1 MLEILLKEWT
11 EEVKRYIYF
20 IANFSIKESQ
30 VGAVLDDVL
39 NVSGKM
45 IRTKILLL
53 SAFSGTNWKNNKE
66 RICKLAAMVELTH
79 LASLIHDDIVDDSP
93 YRRGKQSIQGKY
105 GKDAAV
111 FAGDFLIA
119 RVFYYGVVENLN
131 EAVSI
136 LAKTIENMC
145 IGEIEQELYHY
156 QEDISEEKYFEI
168 IERKTAALFQAACS
182 IGARESVCSKELTQK
197 LELFVRN
204 LGLMFQIKDDILDF
218 TSNSKDLG
226 KETHKD
232 FQNGIY
238 TFPVIMTLKNSK
250 LREVLEPIMKKNKK
264 EKLSAEEILQ
274 LEKYITSFGG
284 IEASYEK
291 IKSLSNINRQ
301 LIKELGKNLEITFY
315 LEKMLGELEEKNEK

>member
-11 EEVKRYIYF
+11 EEVKRYIYL

-39 NVSGKM
+39 NISGKM
-45 IRTKILLL
+45 IRAKILLL

-238 TFPVIMTLKNSK
+238 TFPVIMALKNFKSK
-250 LREVLEPIMKKNKK
+250 EVLEPIMKKNRV
-264 EKLSAEEILQ
+264 EKLSLEEIIQ

>member
-11 EEVKRYIYF
+11 EEVKRYIYL

-39 NVSGKM
+39 NISGKM
-45 IRTKILLL
+45 IRAKILLL

-197 LELFVRN
+197 LELFVKN
-204 LGLMFQIKDDILDF
+204 LGLIFQIKDDILDF

-238 TFPVIMTLKNSK
+238 TFPVIMALKNFKSK
-250 LREVLEPIMKKNKK
+250 EVLEPIMKKNRV
-264 EKLSAEEILQ
+264 EKLSLEEIIQ

-284 IEASYEK
+284 IEASYKK
-291 IKSLSNINRQ
+291 IEALSKANRQ
-301 LIKELGKNLEITFY
+301 LIKELGEKSEVSLY
-315 LEKMLGELEEKNEK
+315 LEKILRELEEKR

>member
-11 EEVKRYIYF
+11 EEVKRYIYL

-39 NVSGKM
+39 NISGKM
-45 IRTKILLL
+45 IRAKILLL

-238 TFPVIMTLKNSK
+238 TFPVIMALKNFKSK
-250 LREVLEPIMKKNKK
+250 EVLEPIMKKNKK

-284 IEASYEK
+284 IEASYKK
-291 IKSLSNINRQ
+291 IEALSKANRQ

-315 LEKMLGELEEKNEK
+315 LEKMLGELEEKR

>member
-11 EEVKRYIYF
+11 EEVKRYIYL

-39 NVSGKM
+39 NISGKM
-45 IRTKILLL
+45 IRAKILLL

-238 TFPVIMTLKNSK
+238 TFPVIMALKNFKSK
-250 LREVLEPIMKKNKK
+250 EVLEPIMKKNKK

-315 LEKMLGELEEKNEK
+315 LEKMLGELEEKK

>member
-11 EEVKRYIYF
+11 EEVKRYIYL

-39 NVSGKM
+39 NISGKM
-45 IRTKILLL
+45 IRAKILLL

-238 TFPVIMTLKNSK
+238 TFPVIMALKNFKSK
-250 LREVLEPIMKKNKK
+250 EVLEPIMKKNRE
-264 EKLSAEEILQ
+264 EKLSLEEIIQ

-284 IEASYEK
+284 IEASYKK
-291 IKSLSNINRQ
+291 IEALSKANRQ
-301 LIKELGKNLEITFY
+301 LIKELGEKSEVSLY
-315 LEKMLGELEEKNEK
+315 LEKILRELEEKK

>member
-11 EEVKRYIYF
+11 EEVKHYIYL

-39 NVSGKM
+39 NISGKM
-45 IRTKILLL
+45 IRAKILLL

-119 RVFYYGVVENLN
+119 RIFYYGVVENLN

-238 TFPVIMTLKNSK
+238 TFPVIMALKNFKSK
-250 LREVLEPIMKKNKK
+250 EVLEPIMKKNKK
-264 EKLSAEEILQ
+264 EKLSAEEIIQ

-284 IEASYEK
+284 IEASYKK
-291 IKSLSNINRQ
+291 IEALSKANRQ

-315 LEKMLGELEEKNEK
+315 LEKMLGELEEKR

>member
-11 EEVKRYIYF
+11 EEVKRYIYL

-39 NVSGKM
+39 NISGKM
-45 IRTKILLL
+45 IRAKILLL

-238 TFPVIMTLKNSK
+238 TFPVIMTLKNAK

-284 IEASYEK
+284 IEASYKK
-291 IKSLSNINRQ
+291 IEALSKANRQ
-301 LIKELGKNLEITFY
+301 LIKELGEKTEVSLY
-315 LEKMLGELEEKNEK
+315 LEKILRELEEKK

>member
-11 EEVKRYIYF
+11 EEVKRYIYL

-39 NVSGKM
+39 NISGKM
-45 IRTKILLL
+45 IRAKILLL

-238 TFPVIMTLKNSK
+238 TFPVIMALKNFKSK
-250 LREVLEPIMKKNKK
+250 EVLEPIMKKNRV
-264 EKLSAEEILQ
+264 EKLSLEEIIQ

-284 IEASYEK
+284 IEASYKK
-291 IKSLSNINRQ
+291 IEALSKANRQ

-315 LEKMLGELEEKNEK
+315 LEKMLGELEEKR

>member
-11 EEVKRYIYF
+11 EEVKRYIYL

-39 NVSGKM
+39 NISGKM
-45 IRTKILLL
+45 IRAKILLL

-238 TFPVIMTLKNSK
+238 TFPVIMALKNFKSK
-250 LREVLEPIMKKNKK
+250 EVLEPIMKKNKK
-264 EKLSAEEILQ
+264 EKLSAEEIIQ

-284 IEASYEK
+284 IEASYKK
-291 IKSLSNINRQ
+291 IEALSKANRQ

-315 LEKMLGELEEKNEK
+315 LEKMLGELEEKR

>member
-11 EEVKRYIYF
+11 EEVKRYIYL

-39 NVSGKM
+39 NISGKM
-45 IRTKILLL
+45 IRAKILLL

-238 TFPVIMTLKNSK
+238 TFPVIMTLKNFKSK
-250 LREVLEPIMKKNKK
+250 EVLEPIMKKNRV
-264 EKLSAEEILQ
+264 EKLSLEEIIQ

>member
-11 EEVKRYIYF
+11 EEVKRYIYL

-39 NVSGKM
+39 NISGKM
-45 IRTKILLL
+45 IRAKILLL

-197 LELFVRN
+197 LELFVKN
-204 LGLMFQIKDDILDF
+204 LGLIFQIKDDILDF

-238 TFPVIMTLKNSK
+238 TFPVIMALKNFKSK
-250 LREVLEPIMKKNKK
+250 EVLEPIMKKNRV
-264 EKLSAEEILQ
+264 EKLSLEEIIQ

>member
-11 EEVKRYIYF
+11 EEVKRYIYL

-39 NVSGKM
+39 NISGKM
-45 IRTKILLL
+45 IRAKILLL

-93 YRRGKQSIQGKY
+93 YRRGRQSIQGKY

-238 TFPVIMTLKNSK
+238 TFPVIMALKNFKSK
-250 LREVLEPIMKKNKK
+250 EVLEPIMKKNRV
-264 EKLSAEEILQ
+264 EKLSLEEIIQ

-284 IEASYEK
+284 IEASYKK
-291 IKSLSNINRQ
+291 IEALSKANRQ
-301 LIKELGKNLEITFY
+301 LIKELGEKSEVSLY
-315 LEKMLGELEEKNEK
+315 LEKILRELEEKK

>member
-11 EEVKRYIYF
+11 EEVKRYIYL

-39 NVSGKM
+39 NISGKM
-45 IRTKILLL
+45 IRAKILLL

-136 LAKTIENMC
+136 LAKTVENMC

-238 TFPVIMTLKNSK
+238 TFPVIMTLKNAK

-284 IEASYEK
+284 IEASYKK
-291 IKSLSNINRQ
+291 IEALSKANRQ
-301 LIKELGKNLEITFY
+301 LIKELGEKSEVSLY
-315 LEKMLGELEEKNEK
+315 LEKILRELEEKK

>member
-11 EEVKRYIYF
+11 EEVKRYIYL

-39 NVSGKM
+39 NISGKM
-45 IRTKILLL
+45 IRAKILLL

-238 TFPVIMTLKNSK
+238 TFPVIMALKNFKSK
-250 LREVLEPIMKKNKK
+250 EVLEPIMKKNKK
-264 EKLSAEEILQ
+264 EKLSAEEIIQ

-284 IEASYEK
+284 IEASYKK
-291 IKSLSNINRQ
+291 IEALSKANRQ
-301 LIKELGKNLEITFY
+301 LIKELGEKSEVSLY
-315 LEKMLGELEEKNEK
+315 LEKILRELEEKR

>member
-11 EEVKRYIYF
+11 EEVKRYIYL

-39 NVSGKM
+39 NISGKM
-45 IRTKILLL
+45 IRAKILLL

-238 TFPVIMTLKNSK
+238 TFPVIMALKNFKSK
-250 LREVLEPIMKKNKK
+250 EVLEPIMKKNRV
-264 EKLSAEEILQ
+264 EKLSLEEIIQ

-284 IEASYEK
+284 IEASYKK
-291 IKSLSNINRQ
+291 IEALSKANRQ
-301 LIKELGKNLEITFY
+301 LIKELGEKSEVSLY
-315 LEKMLGELEEKNEK
+315 LEKILRELEEKK

>member
-1 MLEILLKEWT
+1 MIEILLKEWI
-11 EEVKRYIYF
+11 ERVKYYIHL
-20 IANFSIKESQ
+20 IADYSIKESQ

-39 NVSGKM
+39 NISGKM
-45 IRTKILLL
+45 IRAKILLL

-93 YRRGKQSIQGKY
+93 YRRGKQSIQRKY

>member
-11 EEVKRYIYF
+11 EEVKRYIYL
-20 IANFSIKESQ
+20 IANFYIKESQ

-39 NVSGKM
+39 NISGKM
-45 IRTKILLL
+45 IRAKILLL

-197 LELFVRN
+197 LELFVKN
-204 LGLMFQIKDDILDF
+204 LGLIFQIKDDILDF

-238 TFPVIMTLKNSK
+238 TFPVIMALKNFKSK
-250 LREVLEPIMKKNKK
+250 EVLEPIMKKNRV
-264 EKLSAEEILQ
+264 EKLSFEEIIQ

-284 IEASYEK
+284 IEASYKK
-291 IKSLSNINRQ
+291 IEALSKANRQ
-301 LIKELGKNLEITFY
+301 LIKELGEKSEVSLY
-315 LEKMLGELEEKNEK
+315 LEKILRELEEKR

>member
-11 EEVKRYIYF
+11 EEVKRYIYL

-39 NVSGKM
+39 NISGKM
-45 IRTKILLL
+45 IRAKILLL

-197 LELFVRN
+197 LELFVKN

-226 KETHKD
+226 KETYKD

-238 TFPVIMTLKNSK
+238 TFPVIMTLKNPK

-274 LEKYITSFGG
+274 LEKYIVSFGG

>member
-11 EEVKRYIYF
+11 EEVKRYIYL

-39 NVSGKM
+39 NISGKM
-45 IRTKILLL
+45 IRAKILLL

-197 LELFVRN
+197 LELFVKN
-204 LGLMFQIKDDILDF
+204 LGLIFQIKDDILDF

-238 TFPVIMTLKNSK
+238 TFPVIMALKNFKSK
-250 LREVLEPIMKKNKK
+250 EVLEPIMKKNRV
-264 EKLSAEEILQ
+264 EKLSLEEIIQ

-284 IEASYEK
+284 IEASYKK
-291 IKSLSNINRQ
+291 IEALSKANRQ

-315 LEKMLGELEEKNEK
+315 LEKMLGELEEKR

>member
-11 EEVKRYIYF
+11 EEVKRYIYL

-39 NVSGKM
+39 NISGKM
-45 IRTKILLL
+45 IRAKILLL

-136 LAKTIENMC
+136 LAKTVENMC

-238 TFPVIMTLKNSK
+238 TFPVIMALKNFKSK
-250 LREVLEPIMKKNKK
+250 EVLEPIMKKNKK
-264 EKLSAEEILQ
+264 EKLSAEEIIQ

-284 IEASYEK
+284 IEASYKK
-291 IKSLSNINRQ
+291 IEALSKANRQ

-315 LEKMLGELEEKNEK
+315 LEKMLGELEEKR

>member
-11 EEVKRYIYF
+11 EEVKRYIYL

-39 NVSGKM
+39 NISGKM
-45 IRTKILLL
+45 IRAKILLL

-119 RVFYYGVVENLN
+119 RIFYYGVVENLN

-238 TFPVIMTLKNSK
+238 TFPVIMALKNFKSK
-250 LREVLEPIMKKNKK
+250 EVLEPIMKKNKK
-264 EKLSAEEILQ
+264 EKLSAEEIIQ

-284 IEASYEK
+284 IEASYKK
-291 IKSLSNINRQ
+291 IEALSKANRQ

-315 LEKMLGELEEKNEK
+315 LEKMLGELEEKR

>member
-11 EEVKRYIYF
+11 EEVKRYIYL

-39 NVSGKM
+39 NISGKM
-45 IRTKILLL
+45 IRAKILLL

-238 TFPVIMTLKNSK
+238 TFPVIMTLKNAK

-315 LEKMLGELEEKNEK
+315 LEKMLGELEEKK

>member
-11 EEVKRYIYF
+11 EEVKRYIYL

-39 NVSGKM
+39 NISGKM
-45 IRTKILLL
+45 IRAKILLL

-238 TFPVIMTLKNSK
+238 TFPVIMTLKNAK

-284 IEASYEK
+284 IEASYKK
-291 IKSLSNINRQ
+291 IEALSKANRQ
-301 LIKELGKNLEITFY
+301 LIKELGEKSEVSLY
-315 LEKMLGELEEKNEK
+315 LEKILRELEEKK

>member
-1 MLEILLKEWT
+1 LLEILLKEWT
-11 EEVKRYIYF
+11 EEVKRYIYL

-39 NVSGKM
+39 NISGKM
-45 IRTKILLL
+45 IRAKILLL

-238 TFPVIMTLKNSK
+238 TFPVIMTLKNAK

-284 IEASYEK
+284 IEASYKK
-291 IKSLSNINRQ
+291 IEALSKANRQ
-301 LIKELGKNLEITFY
+301 LIKELGEKSEVSLY
-315 LEKMLGELEEKNEK
+315 LEKILRELEEKK

>member
-11 EEVKRYIYF
+11 EEVKRYIYL

-39 NVSGKM
+39 NISGKM
-45 IRTKILLL
+45 IRAKILLL

-93 YRRGKQSIQGKY
+93 YRRGKISIQGKY

-238 TFPVIMTLKNSK
+238 TFPVIMALKNFKSK
-250 LREVLEPIMKKNKK
+250 EVLEPIMKKNRV
-264 EKLSAEEILQ
+264 EKLSLEEIIQ

-284 IEASYEK
+284 IEASYKK
-291 IKSLSNINRQ
+291 IEALSKANRQ

-315 LEKMLGELEEKNEK
+315 LEKMLGELEEKR

>member
-11 EEVKRYIYF
+11 EEVKHYIYL

-39 NVSGKM
+39 NISGKM
-45 IRTKILLL
+45 IRAKILLL

-197 LELFVRN
+197 LELFVKN
-204 LGLMFQIKDDILDF
+204 LGLIFQIKDDILDF

-238 TFPVIMTLKNSK
+238 TFPVIMALKNFKSK
-250 LREVLEPIMKKNKK
+250 EVLEPIMKKNRV
-264 EKLSAEEILQ
+264 EKLSLEEIIQ

-284 IEASYEK
+284 IEASYKK
-291 IKSLSNINRQ
+291 IEALSKANRQ
-301 LIKELGKNLEITFY
+301 LIKELGEKSEVSLY
-315 LEKMLGELEEKNEK
+315 LEKILRELEEKR

>member
-11 EEVKRYIYF
+11 EEVKHYIYL

-39 NVSGKM
+39 NISGKM
-45 IRTKILLL
+45 IRAKILLL

-93 YRRGKQSIQGKY
+93 YRRGRQSIQGKY

-238 TFPVIMTLKNSK
+238 TFPVIMALKNFKSK
-250 LREVLEPIMKKNKK
+250 EVLEPIMKKNRV
-264 EKLSAEEILQ
+264 EKLSLEEIIQ

-284 IEASYEK
+284 IEASYKK
-291 IKSLSNINRQ
+291 IEALSKANRQ
-301 LIKELGKNLEITFY
+301 LIKELGEKSEVSLY
-315 LEKMLGELEEKNEK
+315 LEKILRELEEKK

>member
-11 EEVKRYIYF
+11 EEVKRYIYL

-39 NVSGKM
+39 NISGKM
-45 IRTKILLL
+45 IRAKILLL

-238 TFPVIMTLKNSK
+238 TFPVIMALKNFKSK
-250 LREVLEPIMKKNKK
+250 EVLEPIMKKNKK
-264 EKLSAEEILQ
+264 EKLSAEEIIQ

-284 IEASYEK
+284 IEASYKK
-291 IKSLSNINRQ
+291 IEALSKANRQ

>member
-11 EEVKRYIYF
+11 EEVKRYIYL

-39 NVSGKM
+39 NISGKM
-45 IRTKILLL
+45 IRAKILLL

-238 TFPVIMTLKNSK
+238 TFPVIMTLKNFKSK
-250 LREVLEPIMKKNKK
+250 EVLEPIMKKNRV
-264 EKLSAEEILQ
+264 EKLSLEEIIQ

-284 IEASYEK
+284 IEASYKK
-291 IKSLSNINRQ
+291 IEALSKANRQ

>member
-1 MLEILLKEWT
+1 MIEILLKEWI
-11 EEVKRYIYF
+11 EQVKYYIHL
-20 IANFSIKESQ
+20 IADYSIKESQ

-39 NVSGKM
+39 NLSGKM
-45 IRTKILLL
+45 LRSKLLL
-53 SAFSGTNWKNNKE
+53 LCAFLGSNWKNNKE
-66 RICKLAAMVELTH
+66 KICKLAAMVELTH

-93 YRRGKQSIQGKY
+93 YRRGKVSVQGKY

>member
-11 EEVKRYIYF
+11 EEVKRYIYL

-39 NVSGKM
+39 NISGKM
-45 IRTKILLL
+45 IRAKILLL

-111 FAGDFLIA
+111 FAVDFLIA

-197 LELFVRN
+197 LELFVKN
-204 LGLMFQIKDDILDF
+204 LGLIFQIKDDILDF

-238 TFPVIMTLKNSK
+238 TFPVIMALKNFKSK
-250 LREVLEPIMKKNKK
+250 EVLEPIMKKNRV
-264 EKLSAEEILQ
+264 EKLSLEEIIQ

-284 IEASYEK
+284 IEASYKK
-291 IKSLSNINRQ
+291 IEALSKANRQ
-301 LIKELGKNLEITFY
+301 LIKELGEKSEVSLY
-315 LEKMLGELEEKNEK
+315 LEKILRELEEKR

>member
-11 EEVKRYIYF
+11 EEVKRYIYL

-39 NVSGKM
+39 NISGKM
-45 IRTKILLL
+45 IRAKILLL

-145 IGEIEQELYHY
+145 IGEIEQEFYHY

-197 LELFVRN
+197 LELFVSN

-238 TFPVIMTLKNSK
+238 TFPVIMALKNFKSK
-250 LREVLEPIMKKNKK
+250 EVLEPIMKKNKK
-264 EKLSAEEILQ
+264 EKLSAEEIIQ

-284 IEASYEK
+284 IEASYKK
-291 IKSLSNINRQ
+291 IEALSKANRQ

-315 LEKMLGELEEKNEK
+315 LEKMLGELEEKR